1 MSDVVA
7 PVTRPAEGEQTP
19 PPRYPLSDRVRR
31 AGYYL
36 LVLQLV
42 GFLVWSAILFSRFAV
57 TSDFETYSQP
67 WYLIAH
73 GNLDPT
79 LSIAG
84 IPFWQNDSEFYPW
97 LLAPLYWIGK
107 SSLVLSWAQDLS
119 IAGAEMVA
127 FTWLSELA
135 RDGFRDKVAAWLTG
149 FGLFLMLANPWI
161 WWTVSFDVHEEAF
174 VMVFLA
180 LLARDVYNGRRR
192 AWLWAALV
200 MLGGAPSASYVVG
213 VGLGGIIAGRRSRRL
228 GALITLAS
236 IGYSGFLV
244 LIGGDLGVTLPKHY
258 GYLAY
263 LGGRSPDTLSLRA
276 VVAGITAHPLNVL
289 TVLWQ
294 KRFDIEAN
302 VLPSGLLGLALPALL
317 PLMIVVLLANS
328 LSYGFLFSE
337 PLFQSLPL
345 YILLP
350 VGTVAVLGW
359 IARRRPRAAL
369 VLGCLIAAQAIGWAV
384 VWGPKTPSQW
394 LRVPSAAAATLST
407 VQSEIPSSAEVIVSQ
422 GVAGRFSGRVHLY
435 EFPPAGEP
443 PLYGQTWFVI
453 TPQEGIQIQS
463 LAQAFATIGE
473 LAGPLHAALVTH
485 ANGVWAFRLDPPPGM
500 RSFTPPGNS
509 SPLPAWAADATAGY
523 PVLDGSVS
531 SWHMAATGAPGYVS
545 DGLEWL
551 ENPGNYQAT
560 VTLSAS
566 GPVNVEVWDDNTNT
580 LLSRQ
585 SITPTDGI
593 QQILLPVAAPRA
605 ANATVFGGWGPF
617 RADFEAPP
625 PGQRIE
631 VRVWSPGGYAVN
643 VYSAELTADAGSAL
657 SP

>member
-1 MSDVVA
+1 MSDVA
-7 PVTRPAEGEQTP
+7 AQVTKPAEGEESP
-19 PPRYPLSDRVRR
+19 PSRYPVSNRVRR
-31 AGYYL
+31 AGFYL
-36 LVLQLV
+36 LALQLA
-42 GFLVWSAILFSRFAV
+42 GFFVWSAILFSRFAV

-67 WYLIAH
+67 WFLIAH
-73 GNLDPT
+73 GDLNPT

-84 IPFWQNDSEFYPW
+84 IPFWKNDSEFYPW

-107 SSLVLSWAQDLS
+107 TALLLSWAQDLS
-119 IAGAEMVA
+119 IAGAEAVA
-127 FTWLSELA
+127 FAWLCDLA
-135 RDGFRDKVAAWLTG
+135 RDGFPDRTAAWLSG
-149 FGLFLMLANPWI
+149 LGLFLLLANPWI

-180 LLARDVYNGRRR
+180 LLVWDVYYGRRR
-192 AWLWAALV
+192 AWLWAVLV

-213 VGLGGIIAGRRSRRL
+213 VGLGGVISGRRSRKL
-228 GALITLAS
+228 GALIALAS

-258 GYLAY
+258 GYLASVA
-263 LGGRSPDTLSLRA
+263 GSRPDTLSLR
-276 VVAGITAHPLNVL
+276 VVLKGIAAHPMNVL

-294 KRFDIEAN
+294 KRFDVAAN
-302 VLPSGLLGLALPALL
+302 ILPGGLIGLGLPVLL

-345 YILLP
+345 YALLP

-359 IARRRPRAAL
+359 LARRRPRAAL

-384 VWGPKTPSQW
+384 VWGPKTPGQW
-394 LRVPSAAAATLST
+394 LRVSSAAASTLSS
-407 VQSEIPSSAEVIVSQ
+407 VQAQIPSSAEVIVSQ

-435 EFPPAGEP
+435 EFPPAGQP

-453 TPQEGIQIQS
+453 TPEAGIQIQS
-463 LAQAFATIGE
+463 VAAAYATIGE
-473 LAGPLHAALVTH
+473 LAGPLRATLVAH
-485 ANGVWAFRLDPPPGM
+485 SDGVWAFRLNPPRGM
-500 RSFTPPGNS
+500 RTFQAAGDS

-523 PVLDGSVS
+523 PVLSGPVS
-531 SWHMAATGAPGYVS
+531 GWHMAATGAEGYVS

-551 ENPGNYQAT
+551 ENPGHYAAT

-580 LLSRQ
+580 LLARQ
-585 SITPTDGI
+585 TITPTDGI
-593 QQILLPVAAPRA
+593 QQILLPVAAPHA

-631 VRVWSPGGYAVN
+631 VRVWSPGGFAVN